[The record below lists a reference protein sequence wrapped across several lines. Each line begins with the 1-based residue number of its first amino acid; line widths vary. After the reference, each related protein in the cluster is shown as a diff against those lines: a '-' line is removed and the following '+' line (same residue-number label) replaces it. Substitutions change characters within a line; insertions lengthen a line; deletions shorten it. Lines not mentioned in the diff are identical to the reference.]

1 MTIQMTA
8 VLKKNPGWEAGD
20 GRWDEMP
27 ARYSAVKCGKS
38 AIGWITLWPR
48 YIELD
53 GHRVAQLP
61 YVSLKIADSR
71 GGAMSRHIGEGIM
84 HAGIEMDGYL
94 LNVKIQKK
102 SDGRRKAGY
111 LFDVQIAMSEAAE
124 VEQPAW
130 MSTPGLN
137 EIETSINQAEA
148 FFSDD

>member
-1 MTIQMTA
+1 
-8 VLKKNPGWEAGD
+8 
-20 GRWDEMP
+20 
-27 ARYSAVKCGKS
+27 
-38 AIGWITLWPR
+38 
-48 YIELD
+48 
-53 GHRVAQLP
+53 
-61 YVSLKIADSR
+61 
-71 GGAMSRHIGEGIM
+71 MSRHIGEGIM